1 MGGKT
6 CLRIAHYGVAFGGI
20 AFSGYTADLSCS
32 SGSIFVNQQS
42 IFDTAASI
50 AALPELPG
58 TARRTT
64 IKQLRP
70 RGRSGWSLIQARA
83 VQSGSPGDFSA
94 CSSVRAMK

>member
-6 CLRIAHYGVAFGGI
+6 CLRIAHYGVAFVGI
-20 AFSGYTADLSCS
+20 AFSGYTADLSGS
-32 SGSIFVNQQS
+32 SGIFVNQQS

-64 IKQLRP
+64 ITQLRP
-70 RGRSGWSLIQARA
+70 RGRSTAGR
-83 VQSGSPGDFSA
+83 
-94 CSSVRAMK
+94 